1 MVRGYE
7 VSEIRSPITA
17 AITSLSSR
25 LSWVNEAKVIIKRN
39 GGVSLLSLVSQRKVK
54 S

>member
-1 MVRGYE
+1 
-7 VSEIRSPITA
+7 VSEIISPITV
-17 AITSLSSR
+17 AITSLSCK
-25 LSWVNEAKVIIKRN
+25 LSWVIKTKVIIKRN

>member
-1 MVRGYE
+1 M
-7 VSEIRSPITA
+7 SPITA
-17 AITSLSSR
+17 AITSLLCR
-25 LSWVNEAKVIIKRN
+25 LSWVIETKVIIKRN